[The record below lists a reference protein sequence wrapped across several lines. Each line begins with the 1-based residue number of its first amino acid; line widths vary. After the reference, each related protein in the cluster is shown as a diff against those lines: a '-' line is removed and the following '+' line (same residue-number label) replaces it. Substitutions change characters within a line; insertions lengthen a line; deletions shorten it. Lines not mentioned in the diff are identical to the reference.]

1 MSALRRLTMMAEAGV
16 VLEKLHD
23 EFVRFQSR
31 MAELC
36 LLRQVAS
43 DLKSYRRMIKVKRY
57 D

>member
-1 MSALRRLTMMAEAGV
+1 MAETGV

-23 EFVRFQSR
+23 EFVKFQSR
-31 MAELC
+31 MAELY

-43 DLKSYRRMIKVKRY
+43 DLKSYRRMIRVKRY

>member
-1 MSALRRLTMMAEAGV
+1 MMAETGV
-16 VLEKLHD
+16 ALEKLHD
-23 EFVRFQSR
+23 EFVKFQSR

>member
-1 MSALRRLTMMAEAGV
+1 MRKRGWREVSDAGV
-16 VLEKLHD
+16 VIQKLHE
-23 EFVRFQSR
+23 EFVKFQST
-31 MAELC
+31 MAELY